1 MVSWWI
7 SFVSFLSVHFFRNF
21 LLIISPAALISC
33 AYCRTINHAHR
44 RRPKSHLYSL
54 WQRVRLAVCSRIC
67 QESTSLSPPAAVAM
81 SDTCSEM
88 STMRMKFP
96 KVPPLFLGRSLPAAW
111 AATISAPTI
120 SSQGKQFDT
129 PELTPRPG

>member
-1 MVSWWI
+1 MAASAACGVQQD
-7 SFVSFLSVHFFRNF
+7 LSGVDEH
-21 LLIISPAALISC
+21 LAL
-33 AYCRTINHAHR
+33 
-44 RRPKSHLYSL
+44 SL
-54 WQRVRLAVCSRIC
+54 TV
-67 QESTSLSPPAAVAM
+67 SPPAAVAM

>member
-1 MVSWWI
+1 MAASAACGVQQD
-7 SFVSFLSVHFFRNF
+7 LSEVDE
-21 LLIISPAALISC
+21 
-33 AYCRTINHAHR
+33 
-44 RRPKSHLYSL
+44 HL
-54 WQRVRLAVCSRIC
+54 A
-67 QESTSLSPPAAVAM
+67 LSPPAAAAM

-96 KVPPLFLGRSLPAAW
+96 KVPPLFLSQSPPAW